1 MCTFVV
7 VEVAGSE
14 VPSLTASNAGYRD
27 VDLARIHSRIGRRQP
42 RLNVAIAT
50 STACL
55 LTFHHKQ
62 YHIRHFIFIATMAL
76 VDYSD
81 SDSEASDTE
90 VKPTPKPAPL
100 NKKSAF
106 QKLVDS
112 STGKLQVSL
121 PTPAATD
128 DGDSRP
134 AKRTKIGAGAF
145 SGFNSFLPPPK
156 KTGGAG
162 LSLPAPKAANGSGSA
177 NERLGQSPKRASIT
191 LKGAGPAFSR
201 SRGDEYDE
209 EGNYDDMGAP
219 ITSNGGGMGMSL
231 PPPKAAP
238 QPVAQGKPAEEVKMI
253 GLGKPM
259 QFKPLSVGRKVVK
272 KKKKTVDELRPAEVE
287 KPKAQQAQVVGQQ
300 PPAPSKPKS
309 SLFSVPG
316 DDEDDEPVAASRSGK
331 YEPMIYGA
339 HTDRGEENGATNE
352 ASPYMDT
359 YDPSSYTSAHQT
371 SYTQNQVPAPPTG
384 ATSSLSDIASDLH
397 LSASERRQ
405 LFGRNHSQRQAA
417 NIKNF
422 NMDAEYRHNE
432 EVRAS
437 GETVT
442 HNPVRAIAPGKHSL
456 QQLVSQVQ
464 NQKEALEE
472 SFQKGYAN
480 RREASSRYGW

>member
-1 MCTFVV
+1 M
-7 VEVAGSE
+7 G
-14 VPSLTASNAGYRD
+14 
-27 VDLARIHSRIGRRQP
+27 
-42 RLNVAIAT
+42 
-50 STACL
+50 
-55 LTFHHKQ
+55 
-62 YHIRHFIFIATMAL
+62 L

-81 SDSEASDTE
+81 SDSSPSDTE
-90 VKPTPKPAPL
+90 VPPPPKPL
-100 NKKSAF
+100 VINKKPAF
-106 QKLVDS
+106 QKLTSS
-112 STGKLQVSL
+112 STGKIQVSL
-121 PTPAATD
+121 PTPATTD
-128 DGDSRP
+128 NSDERP

-162 LSLPAPKAANGSGSA
+162 LSLPAPKAGNKSESEKAA
-177 NERLGQSPKRASIT
+177 PAAKRAPIS

-209 EGNYDDMGAP
+209 EGHYDDMGAQ
-219 ITSNGGGMGMSL
+219 ITSNGEGMGMSL

-238 QPVAQGKPAEEVKMI
+238 QPVAQGKPAEEVNMV

-272 KKKKTVDELRPAEVE
+272 KKKKTVDELRPAQVE
-287 KPKAQQAQVVGQQ
+287 KPKVQAPVVEAPQAA
-300 PPAPSKPKS
+300 PPKPKG

-316 DDEDDEPVAASRSGK
+316 DDDDDEPVAATTSGK
-331 YEPMIYGA
+331 YEPMIYGT
-339 HTDRGEENGATNE
+339 HTEPVQDGISAQKN
-352 ASPYMDT
+352 PYMDT
-359 YDPSSYTSAHQT
+359 YDPSSYASAHQT
-371 SYTQNQVPAPPTG
+371 SHTQNQVPAPPTG

-405 LFGRNHSQRQAA
+405 LFGRNGPQRQAA
-417 NIKNF
+417 NVKNF
-422 NMDAEYRHNE
+422 NMDAEYAHNE

-437 GETVT
+437 GETVS

-472 SFQKGYAN
+472 SFAKGYAN

>member
-1 MCTFVV
+1 M
-7 VEVAGSE
+7 G
-14 VPSLTASNAGYRD
+14 
-27 VDLARIHSRIGRRQP
+27 
-42 RLNVAIAT
+42 
-50 STACL
+50 
-55 LTFHHKQ
+55 
-62 YHIRHFIFIATMAL
+62 L
-76 VDYSD
+76 VDYPD
-81 SDSEASDTE
+81 SDSEASDTG
-90 VKPTPKPAPL
+90 VKPTPKSVAI
-100 NKKSAF
+100 NKKPAF
-106 QKLVDS
+106 QKLTS
-112 STGKLQVSL
+112 NSTGKIQVSL
-121 PTPAATD
+121 PTPATND
-128 DGDSRP
+128 DSDSRP
-134 AKRTKIGAGAF
+134 AKRAKIGAGAF

-156 KTGGAG
+156 KTGAAG
-162 LSLPAPKAANGSGSA
+162 LSLPAPKATNGSA
-177 NERLGQSPKRASIT
+177 NENAVPVAKRAPIT

-219 ITSNGGGMGMSL
+219 ITNNGGGMGMSL

-238 QPVAQGKPAEEVKMI
+238 QPVAQGKPAEEVKMV

-259 QFKPLSVGRKVVK
+259 QFKPLSVGRKVIK

-287 KPKAQQAQVVGQQ
+287 KQKVQAPVLEAQLAAPPKQQG
-300 PPAPSKPKS
+300 

-316 DDEDDEPVAASRSGK
+316 NDEDDEPVAAATTSGK
-331 YEPMIYGA
+331 YEPIIYGA
-339 HTDRGEENGATNE
+339 HTEQGQDGTSAHHN
-352 ASPYMDT
+352 PYIDT
-359 YDPSSYTSAHQT
+359 YDPTSYASAHQT
-371 SYTQNQVPAPPTG
+371 SYTQSQVPAQT

-397 LSASERRQ
+397 LSAAERRQ
-405 LFGRNHSQRQAA
+405 LFGRNGSQRQAA
-417 NIKNF
+417 NVKNF

>member
-1 MCTFVV
+1 M
-7 VEVAGSE
+7 G
-14 VPSLTASNAGYRD
+14 
-27 VDLARIHSRIGRRQP
+27 
-42 RLNVAIAT
+42 
-50 STACL
+50 
-55 LTFHHKQ
+55 
-62 YHIRHFIFIATMAL
+62 L

-81 SDSEASDTE
+81 SDSEGSDTE
-90 VKPTPKPAPL
+90 VKPTPKPAAI
-100 NKKSAF
+100 NKKPAF
-106 QKLVDS
+106 QKLTSS
-112 STGKLQVSL
+112 STGKIQVSL
-121 PTPAATD
+121 PTSATND
-128 DGDSRP
+128 DSDSRP

-156 KTGGAG
+156 KTGAAS
-162 LSLPAPKAANGSGSA
+162 LSLPAPKATNGGASENA
-177 NERLGQSPKRASIT
+177 VPVVKRVPIT

-209 EGNYDDMGAP
+209 ERSYDDMGAS
-219 ITSNGGGMGMSL
+219 ITTNGGGVSMSL
-231 PPPKAAP
+231 PPPKGAP
-238 QPVAQGKPAEEVKMI
+238 QPVAQGKPAEEVKMV

-287 KPKAQQAQVVGQQ
+287 KPKGQAPILEAQ
-300 PPAPSKPKS
+300 PAAPLKPQGR
-309 SLFSVPG
+309 LFSVPG
-316 DDEDDEPVAASRSGK
+316 DDEDDEPVAAATTSGK

-339 HTDRGEENGATNE
+339 HMEQEQDGTSAHEY
-352 ASPYMDT
+352 PHIDT
-359 YDPSSYTSAHQT
+359 YDPTSYASAHQT
-371 SYTQNQVPAPPTG
+371 SYTQSQVPAQTT
-384 ATSSLSDIASDLH
+384 TSSLSDIASDLH

-405 LFGRNHSQRQAA
+405 LFGRNGSQRQAA
-417 NIKNF
+417 NVKNF

>member
-1 MCTFVV
+1 M
-7 VEVAGSE
+7 G
-14 VPSLTASNAGYRD
+14 
-27 VDLARIHSRIGRRQP
+27 
-42 RLNVAIAT
+42 
-50 STACL
+50 
-55 LTFHHKQ
+55 
-62 YHIRHFIFIATMAL
+62 L

-81 SDSEASDTE
+81 SDSDGSDTE
-90 VKPTPKPAPL
+90 VRPTPKPVAI
-100 NKKSAF
+100 NKKPAF
-106 QKLVDS
+106 QKLTSS
-112 STGKLQVSL
+112 STGKIQVSL
-121 PTPAATD
+121 PTQSATD
-128 DGDSRP
+128 SSDERP
-134 AKRTKIGAGAF
+134 IKRTKIGPGAF

-162 LSLPAPKAANGSGSA
+162 LSLPAPKAANESGSA
-177 NERLGQSPKRASIT
+177 TEKAAPAAKRAPIK

-219 ITSNGGGMGMSL
+219 AANNGGGMAMSL

-238 QPVAQGKPAEEVKMI
+238 QPALQGKPAEEVKMV

-287 KPKAQQAQVVGQQ
+287 KPKVQAQVQVVEHQ
-300 PPAPSKPKS
+300 PAVPPKPKG
-309 SLFSVPG
+309 SLFSVPC
-316 DDEDDEPVAASRSGK
+316 DDEEDEPVAAATSGK

-339 HTDRGEENGATNE
+339 HTDRGEQNSATDETNT
-352 ASPYMDT
+352 YMDT
-359 YDPSSYTSAHQT
+359 YDPSSYASAHQT
-371 SYTQNQVPAPPTG
+371 SYTHNQVPAPPAG

-405 LFGRNHSQRQAA
+405 LFGRSGRDGSQRQAA
-417 NIKNF
+417 NVKNF
-422 NMDAEYRHNE
+422 NMDAEYAHNE

-437 GETVT
+437 GETVS

-472 SFQKGYAN
+472 SFAKGYAN